1 MWWIRAAITEYVLRS
16 WSLVKVGTLAAQKK
30 LFFSLGRIKRQLSI
44 MNEGPITDEQAER
57 VADALEVSMQD
68 VIDMDRRLGSPDVSL
83 NSPRSR
89 EEGDSSE
96 FIETL
101 VDQAPSP
108 EALTAAGQERA
119 FRQDLLSRALETLPE
134 RERDILIERQL
145 RDEPKTLEE
154 LGAIY
159 GISRER
165 VRQLEVRAF
174 DRLKKAVEKLAL
186 TPQTALPA

>member
-1 MWWIRAAITEYVLRS
+1 
-16 WSLVKVGTLAAQKK
+16 
-30 LFFSLGRIKRQLSI
+30 
-44 MNEGPITDEQAER
+44 
-57 VADALEVSMQD
+57 MQD

-174 DRLKKAVEKLAL
+174 ERLKKAVEKLAL